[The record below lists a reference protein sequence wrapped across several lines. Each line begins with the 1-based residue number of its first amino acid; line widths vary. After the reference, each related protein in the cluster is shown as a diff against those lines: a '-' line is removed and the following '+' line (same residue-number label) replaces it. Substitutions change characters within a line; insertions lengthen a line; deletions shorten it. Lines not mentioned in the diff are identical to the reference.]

1 MNNEDM
7 ILLIY
12 SRDKVEQADKCSQLT
27 SASKQMVADS
37 WDTGVHCVML
47 EHYCYPTSILHNYTS
62 STTGVMQS
70 SGEKHFRLQCS

>member
-12 SRDKVEQADKCSQLT
+12 SCDKVEQADKCSQLT

-37 WDTGVHCVML
+37 WDSGV
-47 EHYCYPTSILHNYTS
+47 E
-62 STTGVMQS
+62 STV
-70 SGEKHFRLQCS
+70 